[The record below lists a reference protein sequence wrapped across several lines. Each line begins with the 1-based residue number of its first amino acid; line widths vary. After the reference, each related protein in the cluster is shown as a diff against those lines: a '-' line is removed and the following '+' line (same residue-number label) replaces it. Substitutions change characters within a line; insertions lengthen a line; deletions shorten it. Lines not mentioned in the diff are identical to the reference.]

1 MMIPQHQCNNLTI
14 FIQKLLFQLE
24 NVVPMKFPGSS
35 FVMRKGLPYTSFFN
49 YQINQLRG
57 SGILQY
63 IYKKHNL
70 KTPSCDPEEK
80 LHSISLQKVVF
91 PFLIYIIGAIL
102 AVVIFIIEKI
112 TATEKKVELRPNMDD
127 YKMAKALSERR
138 DVGVQCNLLSGH
150 WQI

>member
-1 MMIPQHQCNNLTI
+1 M
-14 FIQKLLFQLE
+14 E
-24 NVVPMKFPGSS
+24 FPGSS

-102 AVVIFIIEKI
+102 AFVIFIVEI
-112 TATEKKVELRPNMDD
+112 ATEKKVELRPNIMDD
-127 YKMAKALSERR
+127 YEMAKALSETR
-138 DVGVQCNLLSGH
+138 DVGVQCNLLSDH

>member
-1 MMIPQHQCNNLTI
+1 M
-14 FIQKLLFQLE
+14 
-24 NVVPMKFPGSS
+24 VVPMEFPGSS

-102 AVVIFIIEKI
+102 AFVIFIVEI
-112 TATEKKVELRPNMDD
+112 ATEKKVELRPNIMDD
-127 YKMAKALSERR
+127 YEMAKALSETR
-138 DVGVQCNLLSGH
+138 DVGVQCNLLSDH